1 MFAKLRCGVG
11 GALSVLRHW
20 AHGHGIPRDNIGFLP
35 ESTNFMLFQLIDLS
49 MWGSMLPN
57 NGTMM
62 LRSNLS
68 IPFTKSKRPL

>member
-1 MFAKLRCGVG
+1 VKNVSITASATIR
-11 GALSVLRHW
+11 R
-20 AHGHGIPRDNIGFLP
+20 IPRDNIGFLP

-68 IPFTKSKRPL
+68 IPFTKSKKPL